1 MDIVFQAILGVLQ
14 PLLTPV
20 CRHTKYLLKYKE
32 NKGDLERKVEYL
44 FEEVGR
50 LRWKVRSAE
59 RNGKIPSRSITQ
71 WFNEVDAFKAKKRKI
86 YSFNGR
92 RICKRYYLG
101 KKTAKLVLEVNQLL
115 QDLER
120 HMGNFA
126 DNPPPEPVMEL
137 ATTTV
142 TDQPSTQRL
151 LAELLHLVKDEKA
164 DAANIIGVYGVGGVG
179 KTTLIENF
187 NNELKKCSHGFG
199 TIIMVKVTQKVDI
212 LKIQKKICG
221 RMGIQNP
228 IDELDLLRKE
238 LGKVKYLLIF
248 DDLWERLEL
257 NDIGIPAPEN
267 GSKIIF
273 TTRSLKVCTA
283 MKAEMNIEVKCLPPD
298 EAWELFVRET
308 SPHVNKPAIKC
319 LAGKMLERCK
329 GLPLAITTVARDMAG
344 KERVE
349 EWHDAERELHQAMEK
364 FEGMVESVFI
374 SLKLSYDKLKDE
386 IHKSCFLLCSLLPDL
401 YEDHHREIIERC
413 LLGEALLD
421 GIGNIQQ
428 SRNKVVAVIESLR
441 RACLIQKKEY
451 LHGQVTMLDLVREMG
466 VWVSGIERHKITFGR
481 MPRYSYEWADNE
493 RISLMHYGLEEFPPH
508 LFCPETP
515 KLVTLLL
522 GSNPKLKRVPDVFF
536 QNMHLLRVL
545 DLSDTAIESLPPSFR
560 CLVNLRV
567 LLLHGCGMLADMP
580 PMGHLKQLR
589 VLDVSF
595 TDLKELPSTISELS
609 NIQSLHIDGQ
619 DMRPRPGMFSSLP
632 KLEELSMTY
641 RDRHDETTKKSMKEL
656 ASLSDLNLSIEVSG
670 SSILLDDELCFLAK
684 FMKKLVIYHCQSLE
698 QIPHNWVSTFER
710 LESLEINYS
719 KFKSL
724 MMIAEEMQAVQR
736 LKKLCLGH
744 LGNLEN
750 ILQGVVPPGCF
761 TNLEFLEVRDCNRL
775 KVLFSTGMV
784 QQLESLQSI
793 VIDDCSELEKL
804 FVEEVEDDSGIFLH
818 LRRMQL
824 TWLPKLSNICS
835 CRLSWPSLESLV
847 IRGCPNL
854 SLEGLPP
861 GIRNAKNLR
870 EVVFN
875 NTQQKPFRYIYSF
888 H

>member
-1 MDIVFQAILGVLQ
+1 MDYVSQAILLVLQ

-32 NKGDLERKVEYL
+32 NRKDLEAAYQSLLIEVESLSRKVDAA
-44 FEEVGR
+44 R
-50 LRWKVRSAE
+50 
-59 RNGKIPSRSITQ
+59 RNGKIPSTSITQ
-71 WFNEVDAFKAKKRKI
+71 WFNKAHAIACKYREI
-86 YSFNGR
+86 MSFDGR
-92 RICKRYYLG
+92 RKRCYLG
-101 KKTAKLVLEVNQLL
+101 KRTAKLVLEVKQLL
-115 QDLER
+115 QEKP
-120 HMGNFA
+120 MGNFA
-126 DNPPPEPVMEL
+126 DSPPPEPVREL
-137 ATTTV
+137 ATRTV

-151 LAELLHLVKDEKA
+151 LDELLHLVKDDKA
-164 DAANIIGVYGVGGVG
+164 DAANIIGIYGVGGVG
-179 KTTLIENF
+179 KTTLIENL
-187 NNELKKCSHGFG
+187 NNELKKGSHGFG
-199 TIIMVKVTQKVDI
+199 TIIMVKVTQKMDI
-212 LKIQKKICG
+212 VKIQKKIGG
-221 RMGIQNP
+221 RLHLQYP
-228 IDELDLLRKE
+228 EDYLLREE

-257 NDIGIPAPEN
+257 IDIGVPAPEN

-283 MKAEMNIEVKCLPPD
+283 MKAEMSIEVNCLPPD
-298 EAWELFVRET
+298 EAWELFRRET

-349 EWHDAERELHQAMEK
+349 EWHDADRELHQAAEK

-374 SLKLSYDKLKDE
+374 PLKLSYDKLKDE

-401 YEDHHREIIERC
+401 YEDYHREIIERC

-428 SRNKVVAVIESLR
+428 SRNKVIAVIESLR

-451 LHGQVTMLDLVREMG
+451 LHGQVTMHDVVREMA

-481 MPRYSYEWADNE
+481 IPRYSYEWADNE
-493 RISLMHYGLEEFPPH
+493 RISLMHYGLEELPPH

-560 CLVNLRV
+560 CLVNLQV

-580 PMGHLKQLR
+580 PIGHLKQLR
-589 VLDVSF
+589 VLDLSF

-619 DMRPRPGMFSSLP
+619 DMRPRPGMFSSLS
-632 KLEELSMTY
+632 KLEELSVTY
-641 RDRHDETTKKSMKEL
+641 RDSHDETTKKSMKEL
-656 ASLSDLNLSIEVSG
+656 AFLSNLNLSIEVSG
-670 SSILLDDELCFLAK
+670 SSILVDDDLRFLAK

-698 QIPHNWVSTFER
+698 QIPYNWVSTFER

-719 KFKSL
+719 RFKTL
-724 MMIAEEMQAVQR
+724 MMMIGEEVR
-736 LKKLCLGH
+736 VFESLKKLCLGH
-744 LGNLEN
+744 LHSLEN
-750 ILQGVVPPGCF
+750 ICQGMIPPGCF
-761 TNLEFLEVRDCNRL
+761 TNLECLQVRNCHRL
-775 KVLFSTGMV
+775 KVLFSAGMV
-784 QQLESLQSI
+784 QLLESLQSI
-793 VIDDCSELEKL
+793 DIYDCAELEEL
-804 FVEEVEDDSGIFLH
+804 FVEEVVDDTGTNKPKW
-818 LRRMQL
+818 LRSML
-824 TWLPKLSNICS
+824 FV
-835 CRLSWPSLESLV
+835 PSTDQNHWAKDES
-847 IRGCPNL
+847 RG
-854 SLEGLPP
+854 
-861 GIRNAKNLR
+861 
-870 EVVFN
+870 EVQVK
-875 NTQQKPFRYIYSF
+875 Q
-888 H
+888 

>member
-1 MDIVFQAILGVLQ
+1 MDIVFQTIHGVLK

-32 NKGDLERKVEYL
+32 NKEELGAVIKFLSAELRGLRRKINA
-44 FEEVGR
+44 
-50 LRWKVRSAE
+50 AE
-59 RNGKIPSRSITQ
+59 RNGKIPSSSATQ
-71 WFNEVDAFKAKKRKI
+71 WIDEATTVSDKYDAMKSQLRT
-86 YSFNGR
+86 SR
-92 RICKRYYLG
+92 SCERCCLG
-101 KKTAKLVLEVNQLL
+101 KRTAKLILEVKRLL
-115 QDLER
+115 KEIPKD
-120 HMGNFA
+120 NFA
-126 DNPPPEPVMEL
+126 DSPPPEPVMEL

-142 TDQPSTQRL
+142 TDQQSTQRL
-151 LAELLHLVKDEKA
+151 LDDLLHLVKDDNA

-179 KTTLIENF
+179 KTTLIENL

-199 TIIMVKVTQKVDI
+199 TIIMVKVTQQVDI
-212 LKIQKKICG
+212 LKIRKKICG
-221 RMGIQNP
+221 RLDIQCLNG
-228 IDELDLLRKE
+228 ERSLLLKE

-257 NDIGIPAPEN
+257 NDIGVPAPEN

-273 TTRSLKVCTA
+273 TTRDLKVCTA
-283 MKAEMNIEVKCLPPD
+283 MKAEMNIEVKCLPPE
-298 EAWELFVRET
+298 EAWELFRRET
-308 SPHVNKPAIKC
+308 SPHVNKPAIKF

-344 KERVE
+344 KEREE
-349 EWHDAERELHQAMEK
+349 EWHDAERELHQAAEK

-374 SLKLSYDKLKDE
+374 PLKLSYDKLKDE

-401 YEDHHREIIERC
+401 YEDYHREIIERC

-428 SRNKVVAVIESLR
+428 CHNKVIAVIESLR
-441 RACLIQKKEY
+441 RASLIQKKDY
-451 LHGQVTMLDLVREMG
+451 LHGQVTMHDVVREMS
-466 VWVSGIERHKITFGR
+466 VWVSGLEHHKIKFGR
-481 MPRYSYEWADNE
+481 IPKYSYEWVDSE
-493 RISLMHYGLEEFPPH
+493 RVSLMHCGLEEFPPK
-508 LFCPETP
+508 FYCPDTP
-515 KLVTLLL
+515 KLVLLLL
-522 GSNPKLKRVPDVFF
+522 GSNPNLKRLPDLFF
-536 QNMHLLRVL
+536 QNMRLLRVL
-545 DLSDTAIESLPPSFR
+545 DLSDTGIESLPPSFS

-567 LLLHGCGMLADMP
+567 LLLHGCRKLSDMP
-580 PMGHLKQLR
+580 PMEHLKQLR

-619 DMRPRPGMFSSLP
+619 DMRPRPGMFSSLS

-641 RDRHDETTKKSMKEL
+641 MDGHDETTKKAMKEL
-656 ASLSDLNLSIEVSG
+656 AFLSNLNLSIEVSG
-670 SSILLDDELCFLAK
+670 SPFLLDDELCFLAK
-684 FMKKLVIYHCQSLE
+684 FMKKLVIFHCLGLE

-724 MMIAEEMQAVQR
+724 MIAEEVQAVDR

-744 LGNLEN
+744 LDNLEN
-750 ILQGVVPPGCF
+750 ILHGVVPPGCF
-761 TNLEFLEVRDCNRL
+761 ANLEFLEVRDCNRL

-793 VIDDCSELEKL
+793 VIDGCSELEKL

-824 TWLPKLSNICS
+824 TRLPKLSNICS

-854 SLEGLPP
+854 SLEDLPP
-861 GIRNAKNLR
+861 GIQNAKNLR
-870 EVVFN
+870 ESVFE
-875 NTQQKPFRYIYSF
+875 SE
-888 H
+888 